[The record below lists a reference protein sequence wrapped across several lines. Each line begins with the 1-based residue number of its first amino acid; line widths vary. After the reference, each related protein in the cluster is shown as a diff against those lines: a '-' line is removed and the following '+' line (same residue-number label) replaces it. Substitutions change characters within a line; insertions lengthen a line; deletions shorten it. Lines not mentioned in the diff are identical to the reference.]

1 MKISKQQIELLM
13 AMQNLSAGQLAER
26 SGINRQNISTIKTR
40 GTCTTTTAAKL
51 AKGLGCS
58 VEKFTIIEEV

>member
-26 SGINRQNISTIKTR
+26 SGISRQSVSTIKTR

-58 VEKFTIIEEV
+58 VEEFAIIEEV